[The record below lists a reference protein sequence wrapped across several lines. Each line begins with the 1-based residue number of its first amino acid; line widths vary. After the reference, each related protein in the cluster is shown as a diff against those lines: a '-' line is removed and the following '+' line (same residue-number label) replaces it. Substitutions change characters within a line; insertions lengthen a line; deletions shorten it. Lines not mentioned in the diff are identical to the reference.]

1 VIDVITG
8 PSRVTHLFTERLI
21 DKKGLGRNPSV
32 APEAANDEE
41 RVNTLKNCSQHGPY
55 RGELCP
61 VCDEDGKFLMSEDEL
76 NSVGRILAG
85 VLRHFPEKFDL
96 EMDLNG
102 WVDIR
107 DLTEEIRHRKRNLH
121 WLRVHHV
128 KAIADTDPKGRYQVE
143 GNRVRATYGHSV
155 DVELDHPT
163 DDVPQSLF
171 YPSNQEEI
179 DMLLDNG
186 ITPSDRRYVHL
197 SLTYE
202 DAYNAGVHRTEDPQI
217 LEIDAAAALLSDVYI
232 GQAGPTVFV
241 TRGVPP
247 DFIDIAVEPEGFV
260 PPAPPER
267 MAPRRER
274 INDMDD

>member
-1 VIDVITG
+1 M
-8 PSRVTHLFTERLI
+8 
-21 DKKGLGRNPSV
+21 

-41 RVNTLKNCSQHGPY
+41 RVITLKNCSQHGPF
-55 RGELCP
+55 RGEMCP
-61 VCDEDGKFLMSEDEL
+61 VCDEEGKFLMSEDEL

-102 WVDIR
+102 WVDVR
-107 DLTEEIRHRKRNLH
+107 DVTEEIRHRKRNLH

-128 KAIADTDPKGRYQVE
+128 KAIADTDPKGRYQVQ
-143 GNRVRATYGHSV
+143 GNSVRATYGHSV

-163 DDVPQSLF
+163 DDVPPSLF
-171 YPSNQEEI
+171 YPSTQEEL

-217 LEIDAAAALLSDVYI
+217 LEIDAAASLMADVYI

-241 TRGVPP
+241 TRGIPP
-247 DFIDIAVEPEGFV
+247 DFVEIAVEPEGFV
-260 PPAPPER
+260 PPAAPER

-274 INDMDD
+274 INEMDD

>member
-1 VIDVITG
+1 MDAAHSFIWR
-8 PSRVTHLFTERLI
+8 PRRSTERLI
-21 DKKGLGRNPSV
+21 DKKGLGRNPQV

-41 RVNTLKNCSQHGPY
+41 RVKTLKNCSQHGTF
-55 RGELCP
+55 RGEMCP
-61 VCDEDGKFLMSEDEL
+61 VCDDEGKFLMSEDEL

-96 EMDLNG
+96 DMDLNG

-107 DLTEEIRHRKRNLH
+107 DVAEEIRHRKRNLH

-163 DDVPQSLF
+163 DNVPQSLF
-171 YPSNQEEI
+171 YPSTQEEL

-197 SLTYE
+197 SLTYD

-217 LEIDAAAALLSDVYI
+217 LEIDAAAALMSDVYI

-247 DFIDIAVEPEGFV
+247 DFVEIAVEPEGFV
-260 PPAPPER
+260 PPDPPER
-267 MAPRRER
+267 MVPRRER
-274 INDMDD
+274 INEMDD